1 MADKIR
7 RVDYFYVEVS
17 DRPGEGFRLL
27 SSLKEAGVNLLSMT
41 AFPIGGGRSQID
53 VVPED
58 PAALE
63 SAARKT
69 GITFK
74 ARRRALFIQGK
85 DRPGAIADI
94 ARVLSEAGINVHAAN
109 AACGGGGGF
118 GMILWVAQQEVDAA
132 AKALGA

>member
-7 RVDYFYVEVS
+7 RVDYFYVEVP
-17 DRPGEGFRLL
+17 DRQGEGFRIL
-27 SSLKEAGVNLLSMT
+27 SSLKEAGVNLLSLT

-63 SAARKT
+63 KAAKKS

-74 ARRRALFIQGK
+74 ARRQALFIQGK
-85 DRPGAIADI
+85 DRPGAVADV
-94 ARVLSEAGINVHAAN
+94 ARRLSDAGINVHAAN

-118 GMILWVAQQEVDAA
+118 GMIVWVAQKDVDAA
-132 AKALGA
+132 AKALGV

>member
-1 MADKIR
+1 MADTIR
-7 RVDYFYVEVS
+7 RVDYFYVEVP
-17 DRPGEGFRLL
+17 DRPGEGFRFL
-27 SSLKEAGVNLLSMT
+27 SSLKEAGVNLLSLT

-63 SAARKT
+63 KAAKKA

-74 ARRRALFIQGK
+74 ARRQALFVQGK
-85 DRPGAIADI
+85 DRPGAVADL
-94 ARVLSEAGINVHAAN
+94 ARRLSDAGINIHSAN

-118 GMILWVAQQEVDAA
+118 GMILWVAQKDLDAA

>member
-7 RVDYFYVEVS
+7 RVDYFYVEVP
-17 DRPGEGFRLL
+17 DRPGEGFRFLGA
-27 SSLKEAGVNLLSMT
+27 LKEAGVNLLSMT

-63 SAARKT
+63 KAAKKAGLALKARKQ
-69 GITFK
+69 
-74 ARRRALFIQGK
+74 ALFIQGK
-85 DRPGAIADI
+85 DRPGAVADI
-94 ARVLSEAGINVHAAN
+94 TRRLSDAGINVHAAN
-109 AACGGGGGF
+109 AACGGGGGY
-118 GMILWVAQQEVDAA
+118 GMILWVAQKDVDAA